1 MEWHL
6 DLYPPGVDPI
16 SLRAGFF
23 EAPADVDLWNGHW
36 MVDLAVVTATTTGG
50 FFVVFVRCYQP
61 SAKLLLGPPH
71 CTRLCTSAV
80 SLRKAIPFGCLS
92 SKTITPAKRIPPV
105 QAVRVT
111 LPVSRCPSGEPAVHL
126 SSLVIRWSPGIPFS
140 RAAVPDS
147 VQDLHGTCR
156 MSTGRQ

>member
-1 MEWHL
+1 M
-6 DLYPPGVDPI
+6 
-16 SLRAGFF
+16 
-23 EAPADVDLWNGHW
+23 
-36 MVDLAVVTATTTGG
+36 
-50 FFVVFVRCYQP
+50 FVGCHQP
-61 SAKLLLGPPH
+61 STQLLLGTLPACPSVIS
-71 CTRLCTSAV
+71 RG
-80 SLRKAIPFGCLS
+80 KAIPFGCLS
-92 SKTITPAKRIPPV
+92 SKATTSAKTMPSEQGVP
-105 QAVRVT
+105 